1 MSSNLY
7 LRQAVRLAVGTAG
20 AAAASLAYVPA
31 ALAADAAATATN
43 TAASGELEEVVVT
56 GTRVRRVD
64 AETASPVFVLDQ
76 STISQSGAV
85 TVGDLVNRIPSIAG
99 AATNPSINN
108 GGGFGE
114 SNIELR
120 GLGAQRTLILI
131 DGRRI
136 NLVGA
141 SGAVDVNQI
150 PLNLIER
157 VDVLK
162 EGAGAI
168 YGSDAIAG
176 VVNFVTRKNFDGFE
190 LTGDWGEST
199 KHDTKHHDLGAIWG
213 TSTDKFQVQV

>member
-1 MSSNLY
+1 MTKEHQSMSSNLY

-20 AAAASLAYVPA
+20 AAAASFAYVPA

-43 TAASGELEEVVVT
+43 TATSGELEEVVVT

-76 STISQSGAV
+76 SQIAQSGAV
-85 TVGDLVNRIPSIAG
+85 TVGDLINRIPSIAG

-120 GLGAQRTLILI
+120 GLDAVRTLILI
-131 DGRRI
+131 DGRRV

-141 SGAVDVNQI
+141 SGAVDVNMI
-150 PLNLIER
+150 PLNLIDH
-157 VDVLK
+157 VDVL
-162 EGAGAI
+162 
-168 YGSDAIAG
+168 
-176 VVNFVTRKNFDGFE
+176 
-190 LTGDWGEST
+190 
-199 KHDTKHHDLGAIWG
+199 
-213 TSTDKFQVQV
+213 